1 MCVCFFFSTNWRK
14 DKDAIARTPEHQNV
28 LKIFFQLCKFSWF
41 DFHPGLSE
49 ETSDNLKVFRELGS
63 HMAQKYFLSGRRKRT
78 YCENNASIS
87 FDVRVREGKWIYIT
101 SHRIMMMIIRINYK
115 PQIQRPC
122 HSSQSFHVTENQYFK
137 AMAVMGFVSSNGSN
151 IPQDWAP
158 N

>member
-1 MCVCFFFSTNWRK
+1 MCVCVFFFSTNWRK

-115 PQIQRPC
+115 TPNTEAMPFFTIIPC
-122 HSSQSFHVTENQYFK
+122 YGKSVFQ
-137 AMAVMGFVSSNGSN
+137 SNGSN
-151 IPQDWAP
+151 GFCFL
-158 N
+158 